1 MAQGKLKWFDPKKG
15 YGFITPDDD
24 SKDVFL
30 HISALE
36 KANITQLKYS
46 IKVKSAFPSRGN
58 PVNDFLQSPKTFLV
72 IILGYF

>member
-36 KANITQLKYS
+36 KANITQLEEKEIIKYELTEHRG
-46 IKVKSAFPSRGN
+46 KMSASN
-58 PVNDFLQSPKTFLV
+58 IEIVNE
-72 IILGYF
+72 

>member
-36 KANITQLKYS
+36 KANITQLEEKQIIKYELAEHRGKMS
-46 IKVKSAFPSRGN
+46 ASNIQIVKE
-58 PVNDFLQSPKTFLV
+58 
-72 IILGYF
+72 

>member
-36 KANITQLKYS
+36 KSNITQLEEKEIIKYELTEHRGKMS
-46 IKVKSAFPSRGN
+46 ASNIEIVKE
-58 PVNDFLQSPKTFLV
+58 
-72 IILGYF
+72 

>member
-36 KANITQLKYS
+36 KANITQLEEKEIIKYELAEHRGKMS
-46 IKVKSAFPSRGN
+46 ASNIEIVKE
-58 PVNDFLQSPKTFLV
+58 
-72 IILGYF
+72 

>member
-30 HISALE
+30 HLSALE
-36 KANITQLKYS
+36 KANITQLEEKEIIKYELTEHRGKMS
-46 IKVKSAFPSRGN
+46 ASNIEIVKE
-58 PVNDFLQSPKTFLV
+58 
-72 IILGYF
+72 

>member
-1 MAQGKLKWFDPKKG
+1 MAQGKLKQFDPRKG

-36 KANITQLKYS
+36 KANITQLEEKEI
-46 IKVKSAFPSRGN
+46 IKNELAEHRGNKSASN
-58 PVNDFLQSPKTFLV
+58 IEIVKE
-72 IILGYF
+72 

>member
-1 MAQGKLKWFDPKKG
+1 MTQGKLKWFDPKKG

-36 KANITQLKYS
+36 KANITQLEEKQIIKYDLTEHRGKMS
-46 IKVKSAFPSRGN
+46 ASNIEIVKE
-58 PVNDFLQSPKTFLV
+58 
-72 IILGYF
+72 

>member
-1 MAQGKLKWFDPKKG
+1 MTQGKLKWFDPKKG

-36 KANITQLKYS
+36 KANITQLEEKQIIKYELAEHRGKMS
-46 IKVKSAFPSRGN
+46 ASNIEIVKE
-58 PVNDFLQSPKTFLV
+58 
-72 IILGYF
+72 

>member
-24 SKDVFL
+24 SKDVFS

-36 KANITQLKYS
+36 KANITQLEEKEIIKYELTEHRGKMS
-46 IKVKSAFPSRGN
+46 ASNIEIVKE
-58 PVNDFLQSPKTFLV
+58 
-72 IILGYF
+72 

>member
-30 HISALE
+30 HVSALE
-36 KANITQLKYS
+36 KANITQLEEKQIIKYELAEHRGKMS
-46 IKVKSAFPSRGN
+46 ASNIEIVKE
-58 PVNDFLQSPKTFLV
+58 
-72 IILGYF
+72 

>member
-15 YGFITPDDD
+15 YGFIIPDDD

-36 KANITQLKYS
+36 KANITQLEEKQIIKYELAEHRGKMS
-46 IKVKSAFPSRGN
+46 ASNIEIVKE
-58 PVNDFLQSPKTFLV
+58 
-72 IILGYF
+72 

>member
-1 MAQGKLKWFDPKKG
+1 MTQGKLKWFDPKKG

-36 KANITQLKYS
+36 KANITQLEEKEIIKYELTEHRGKMS
-46 IKVKSAFPSRGN
+46 ASNIEIVKE
-58 PVNDFLQSPKTFLV
+58 
-72 IILGYF
+72 